1 MTSTVSPDGHRLHSV
16 KQKQGTNFEN
26 EYLSSRHGFII
37 IISIIEDS
45 RNVDQRSEEED
56 GTCQD
61 RQTDRKKERMSSFVS
76 CKGFNDG
83 WLVTVT
89 LTVTVAEPA

>member
-1 MTSTVSPDGHRLHSV
+1 M

-61 RQTDRKKERMSSFVS
+61 RQTDRKKE
-76 CKGFNDG
+76 CPALCHAKGLMMAG
-83 WLVTVT
+83 
-89 LTVTVAEPA
+89 

>member
-1 MTSTVSPDGHRLHSV
+1 MS
-16 KQKQGTNFEN
+16 
-26 EYLSSRHGFII
+26 
-37 IISIIEDS
+37 
-45 RNVDQRSEEED
+45 
-56 GTCQD
+56 
-61 RQTDRKKERMSSFVS
+61 RQTDRQKERMSSFVS